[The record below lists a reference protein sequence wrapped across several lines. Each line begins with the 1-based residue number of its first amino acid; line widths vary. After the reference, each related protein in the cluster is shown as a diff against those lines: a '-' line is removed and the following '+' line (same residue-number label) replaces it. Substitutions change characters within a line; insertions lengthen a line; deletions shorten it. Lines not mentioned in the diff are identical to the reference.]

1 MPSTTKKFI
10 PPIEGQR
17 GQSFEAFRV
26 LIAMVIALAVLVI
39 ILGVISYFDS
49 LRQKVSYDTLYSS
62 WKSAVD
68 SPNNEVVRVPGL
80 FFTKGTRFS
89 KTQFS
94 RQVSLDNEC
103 IVFDADTSLGYSFD
117 GDALEVTSS
126 ILGAIYMQCNVN
138 NTVGASSGSGGCF
151 AYCLISFGKA
161 IAGPNAGTT

>member
-1 MPSTTKKFI
+1 MPSPFVSG
-10 PPIEGQR
+10 ER

-39 ILGVISYFDS
+39 ILGVIGYFD
-49 LRQKVSYDTLYSS
+49 LVRQKVSYDTLYSS

-68 SPNNEVVRVPGL
+68 SPNNEVVPVKGL

-103 IVFDADTSLGYSFD
+103 MAFEADTSIGYSFE
-117 GDALEVTSS
+117 GEAIEVTSS
-126 ILGAIYMQCNVN
+126 ILGSIYMQCNID
-138 NTVGASSGSGGCF
+138 NTVGAVGNSSCF
-151 AYCLISFGKA
+151 VYCLISFGKA
-161 IAGPNAGTT
+161 IPTPNSSTP